1 MRITAFMLAFC
12 VVGFC
17 ASAHEFWVQPSTLAP
32 TPGSAFGIKLMHG
45 ERFEGHAVPRPN
57 TFERFE
63 IVSADHPAV
72 PVPGLA
78 GSARS
83 YGKTAH
89 RGSAIV
95 VYESAWMRN
104 ELPADRFNEY
114 LREERL
120 GHVIRERASRGE
132 TDRPGVERYMR
143 CAKAVLG
150 SGGGGAGDVN
160 DRIVGL
166 PFEIQIL
173 DAREKRVVA
182 RVLLDGRP
190 FEGARVVLASQSD
203 PRTLQEARSD
213 ADGVVAFEAAQTGT
227 TMLTSLWM
235 RRIPQSQA
243 LEESVHQKQAPE
255 WESLWASNVFRVGR

>member
-1 MRITAFMLAFC
+1 
-12 VVGFC
+12 
-17 ASAHEFWVQPSTLAP
+17 
-32 TPGSAFGIKLMHG
+32 
-45 ERFEGHAVPRPN
+45 
-57 TFERFE
+57 
-63 IVSADHPAV
+63 
-72 PVPGLA
+72 
-78 GSARS
+78 
-83 YGKTAH
+83 
-89 RGSAIV
+89 
-95 VYESAWMRN
+95 
-104 ELPADRFNEY
+104 
-114 LREERL
+114 
-120 GHVIRERASRGE
+120 
-132 TDRPGVERYMR
+132 
-143 CAKAVLG
+143 
-150 SGGGGAGDVN
+150 GGAGDVN